1 MFSIPFP
8 ALTLFALLI
17 LMMMLIRSGK
27 REYRGAMMFIA
38 ASAGL
43 MALGIIRW
51 EWHFS
56 LLKPLQAILATLLPA
71 VAWSCFSDL
80 THQSRARRLK
90 LAVIPVYTA
99 IIVQLCLPVLTDAL
113 LFLIYAGYGIALLRA
128 ATNGADF
135 FVESRFREASIT
147 QKMTFFA
154 GCFLCFSALTDAVI
168 SRMMNIAPQLIALFQ
183 GMTLP
188 LLCIAIV
195 RAVKSVPAGE
205 PHAEE
210 TSSLNDDKA
219 KDATLEPLCLHIEN
233 LVRAHAY
240 YLDTDLTLNKLARKL
255 DIPARHISRA
265 VNATRQ
271 CNVSQWLNGFRI
283 EKVQDMLRQ
292 PQLKITDIML
302 ETGFIS
308 KSNFNREF
316 MRITGKT
323 PTAFRQAMDD
333 SEARC

>member
-1 MFSIPFP
+1 
-8 ALTLFALLI
+8 
-17 LMMMLIRSGK
+17 
-27 REYRGAMMFIA
+27 
-38 ASAGL
+38 
-43 MALGIIRW
+43 
-51 EWHFS
+51 
-56 LLKPLQAILATLLPA
+56 
-71 VAWSCFSDL
+71 
-80 THQSRARRLK
+80 
-90 LAVIPVYTA
+90 
-99 IIVQLCLPVLTDAL
+99 
-113 LFLIYAGYGIALLRA
+113 
-128 ATNGADF
+128 
-135 FVESRFREASIT
+135 
-147 QKMTFFA
+147 MTFFA

-210 TSSLNDDKA
+210 TSSLTDDEA

-283 EKVQDMLRQ
+283 EKAQDMLRQ

-302 ETGFIS
+302 ETGLSVSRTSTGNLCALRGKPHRIS
-308 KSNFNREF
+308 S
-316 MRITGKT
+316 GYG
-323 PTAFRQAMDD
+323 
-333 SEARC
+333 